1 MQLAETKSILAKLM
15 ATENLVVEQRNVTT
29 ASFDVKNRV
38 LTLPILDKNLSA
50 ELYDLFVGH
59 EVGHALYTPLEGMQK
74 AKAEKI
80 NMSIVNVVED
90 SRIERKVKQSYPGLR
105 ASFLKGYKEL
115 IDKDFFETKGANLNE
130 YNLIDRINLHCKGGA
145 SQMIRFSP
153 EERVLLNEVE
163 TTETYDDVIE
173 VSKKLM
179 AVMREQEQ
187 EKKKQREEAG
197 LPEEDEDDE
206 YSQEF
211 GDNFDD
217 EDGEDQKSK
226 NSGSSS
232 QDGSQ
237 GEQES
242 QSAKGTDDD
251 DTSDDGETSK
261 SDKVKG
267 RGVYDNEKQLEDKL
281 KSFTDEAFKRNEKK
295 LVSDE
300 NRGYIYTNIPKVD
313 LDSII
318 VDHKELYAAYK
329 LSEGTVD
336 RPEFLKIRTETNKIV
351 SYLAKEFEL
360 RKNADQL
367 KRASVA
373 KTGDLNLN
381 KIFSYQ
387 FSEDIF
393 KKVTVV
399 PGGKSHGLVMF
410 VDWSGSMGYHI
421 KNTMKQL
428 ISLVMFCKK
437 VGIPYEVFAFASSGF
452 KINKSQR
459 KTDELIMS
467 QFQLFN
473 IFSSRMNAAEFSYA
487 GAAMTF
493 LGNFPSYS
501 PSWFSMGSTP
511 LNEAILTAFDFIPQF
526 QKKYKLQMVN
536 TVFLTDGEGDSL
548 GGSYDEIGNYR
559 PFRDYTRGYSDNRKT
574 SLIIRDPITK
584 HQEVVENTYS
594 GKHQTAA
601 LIKLLKL
608 RTKCNV
614 LGFYLL
620 SNREFNGYVHHHLP
634 KGSNIDDKKLE
645 FRKNKSVVITS
656 AGFDEYYLL
665 KSDHKSVLDEEF
677 EVRENAS
684 TRVLANAF
692 AKYTGGRVANRTV
705 LNRLIGMIT

>member
-59 EVGHALYTPLEGMQK
+59 EVGHALYTPLEGMKK
-74 AKAEKI
+74 AKESKI
-80 NMSIVNVVED
+80 NMGIVNVVED
-90 SRIERKVKQSYPGLR
+90 SRIERKVKNNYPGLR
-105 ASFLKGYKEL
+105 TSFLKGYKEL
-115 IDKDFFETKGANLNE
+115 IDRDFFETKGANINE

-153 EERVLLNEVE
+153 EERVLLDEVE
-163 TTETYDDVIE
+163 STETYDDVIE

-179 AVMREQEQ
+179 AVMREQEK
-187 EKKKQREEAG
+187 EKQKQRQEAG
-197 LPEEDEDDE
+197 LPEETEDEEDDYTE
-206 YSQEF
+206 EF
-211 GDNFDD
+211 GEDFAED
-217 EDGEDQKSK
+217 EDGQYQQS
-226 NSGSSS
+226 SQPGSSS
-232 QDGSQ
+232 QEESE
-237 GEQES
+237 GEQE
-242 QSAKGTDDD
+242 SAKGTDDD
-251 DTSDDGETSK
+251 DTKDDGEVSK
-261 SDKVKG
+261 DDKVKG
-267 RGVYDNEKQLEDKL
+267 RGVYDDEQKVEDKL

-300 NRGYIYTNIPKVD
+300 NRGYVYSNIPKVD
-313 LDSII
+313 LNSII
-318 VDHKELYAAYK
+318 IDHKELYSMYK
-329 LSEGTVD
+329 SGGGTVD
-336 RPEFLKIRTETNKIV
+336 REEFMKVRNETNKIV

-393 KKVTVV
+393 KKVTIV

-410 VDWSGSMGYHI
+410 VDWSGSMHNHI
-421 KNTMKQL
+421 NNTVKQL

-437 VGIPYEVFAFASSGF
+437 VSIPYEVFAFASSNVRDIKQDKKVDNIF
-452 KINKSQR
+452 
-459 KTDELIMS
+459 LH
-467 QFQLFN
+467 QFHLFN
-473 IFSSRMNAAEFSYA
+473 LFSSRMTAVEFSYA
-487 GAAMTF
+487 GAAMMF
-493 LGNFPSYS
+493 LGKFPGYA
-501 PSWFSMGSTP
+501 PDWFTMNSTP
-511 LNEAILTAFDFIPQF
+511 LNEAILSCFEFVPYF
-526 QKKYKLQMVN
+526 QKKYKLQTVN

-548 GGSYDEIGNYR
+548 GGSCDQYGSYKS
-559 PFRDYTRGYSDNRKT
+559 FRDYNDHRKN

-584 HQEVVENTYS
+584 HQEVVERVHS
-594 GKHQTAA
+594 GRQQTDA

-608 RTKCNV
+608 RTKCKV

-620 SNREFNGYVHHHLP
+620 SNREFNSYAYNHLP
-634 KGSNIDDKKLE
+634 SGSDVESKKSE
-645 FRKNKSVVITS
+645 FRKNKSVVVTNS
-656 AGFDEYYLL
+656 GFDEYYLM
-665 KSDHKSVLDEEF
+665 KSENKSVLDEEF

-684 TRVLANAF
+684 TRTLANAF
-692 AKYTGGRVANRTV
+692 AKYTGGRVTNRVV
-705 LNRLIGMIT
+705 LNRFIGMIT

>member
-15 ATENLVVEQRNVTT
+15 ATENLVVEQRNVQT

-38 LTLPILDKNLSA
+38 LTLPILDKNLSP

-59 EVGHALYTPLEGMQK
+59 EVGHALYTPLEGMKK
-74 AKAEKI
+74 AKEEKI

-90 SRIERKVKQSYPGLR
+90 SRIERKVKNNYPGLR
-105 ASFLKGYKEL
+105 TSFLKGYKEL
-115 IDKDFFETKGANLNE
+115 IDKDFFETKGANINE
-130 YNLIDRINLHCKGGA
+130 YNLVDRINLHCKGGA

-153 EERVLLNEVE
+153 EERALLNEVE
-163 TTETYDDVIE
+163 STETYDDVIE

-179 AVMREQEQ
+179 AVMLEHEQ
-187 EKKKQREEAG
+187 EKQKQRQEAG
-197 LPEEDEDDE
+197 LPEEDEEDSAE
-206 YSQEF
+206 QF

-217 EDGEDQKSK
+217 EDGQDQESD

-232 QDGSQ
+232 QDGSE
-237 GEQES
+237 GDKES

-251 DTSDDGETSK
+251 DTSDDGETSD
-261 SDKVKG
+261 SEKVKG

-295 LVSDE
+295 LVSDDK
-300 NRGYIYTNIPKVD
+300 RGYVYANIPQVD

-329 LSEGTVD
+329 NCDGTID
-336 RPEFLKIRTETNKIV
+336 KPEFLKIRTETNKVV

-437 VGIPYEVFAFASSGF
+437 VGIPYEVFAFANSHF
-452 KINKSQR
+452 KKNNPQR
-459 KTDELIMS
+459 KTDDVVMT
-467 QFQLFN
+467 QFHLFN

-493 LGNFPSYS
+493 LGNFPNYA
-501 PSWFSMGSTP
+501 PDWFSMSSTP
-511 LNEAILTAFDFIPQF
+511 LNEAILSAFDFIPQF

-536 TVFLTDGEGDSL
+536 TVFLTDGEGDVLS
-548 GGSYDEIGNYR
+548 GYYNSVGNYES
-559 PFRDYTRGYSDNRKT
+559 FRNYGENRSN
-574 SLIIRDPITK
+574 SLIMRDPLTK
-584 HQEVVENTYS
+584 HQELVESVHNS
-594 GKHQTAA
+594 KQQTAA
-601 LIKLLKL
+601 LIKLLKV

-620 SNREFNGYVHHHLP
+620 SNREFNGYVHYHLP
-634 KGSNIDDKKLE
+634 KGSDIDAKKAE

-656 AGFDEYYLL
+656 AGFDEYYLM
-665 KSDHKSVLDEEF
+665 KSDHKSTLDEEF

-684 TRVLANAF
+684 TRVLATAF
-692 AKYTGGRVANRTV
+692 AKYTGGRVSNRTV
-705 LNRLIGMIT
+705 LNRFIGMIT

>member
-15 ATENLVVEQRNVTT
+15 ATENLVVEQRNVQT

-38 LTLPILDKNLSA
+38 LILPILDRNLSP

-59 EVGHALYTPLEGMQK
+59 EVGHALYTPLEGMKK
-74 AKAEKI
+74 AKESKI

-90 SRIERKVKQSYPGLR
+90 SRIERKVKDNYPGLR
-105 ASFLKGYKEL
+105 VSFLKGYKEL
-115 IDKDFFETKGANLNE
+115 IEKDFFETKGANINE

-163 TTETYDDVIE
+163 TTDTYDEVIE
-173 VSKKLM
+173 VSKKLE
-179 AVMREQEQ
+179 ALMREQEKEKQ
-187 EKKKQREEAG
+187 EERTKNG
-197 LPEEDEDDE
+197 LPEEEEQDADG
-206 YSQEF
+206 EF
-211 GDNFDD
+211 GDSFDED
-217 EDGEDQKSK
+217 EDGQYQNSSQ
-226 NSGSSS
+226 SGSS
-232 QDGSQ
+232 
-237 GEQES
+237 GEEESDEES
-242 QSAKGTDDD
+242 QSSKGTDDD

-261 SDKVKG
+261 KDQVKG
-267 RGVYDNEKQLEDKL
+267 RGVYDDEKKIEDKL

-300 NRGYIYTNIPKVD
+300 NRGYIYTNVPKVD

-318 VDHKELYAAYK
+318 IDHKQLYAMYK
-329 LSEGTVD
+329 LSDGQYD
-336 RPEFLKIRTETNKIV
+336 RAEFMKIRTETNKIV

-367 KRASVA
+367 KRASVS

-410 VDWSGSMGYHI
+410 IDWSGSMHHHI
-421 KNTMKQL
+421 NNTMKQL
-428 ISLVMFCKK
+428 LSLVMFCKK
-437 VGIPYEVFAFASSGF
+437 VGIPYEVFAFASSQVNQLKQDF
-452 KINKSQR
+452 KESN
-459 KTDELIMS
+459 LFMH

-473 IFSSRMNAAEFSYA
+473 IFSSRMTAAEFTNA

-493 LGNFPSYS
+493 LGKHPGYA
-501 PSWFSMGSTP
+501 PDWFSMGSTP
-511 LNEAILTAFDFIPQF
+511 LNQAIVACFDIIPQF

-536 TVFLTDGEGDSL
+536 TVFLTDGEGDAFS
-548 GGSYDEIGNYR
+548 GYCDVNGHYKG
-559 PFRDYTRGYSDNRKT
+559 FRDFAYGPRY
-574 SLIIRDPITK
+574 LVIRDDVTK
-584 HQEVVENTYS
+584 HQEVVERPHS
-594 GKHQTAA
+594 GRHQTEA

-620 SNREFNGYVHHHLP
+620 SSREFNAYAYHHLP
-634 KGSNIDDKKLE
+634 AGSNIEDKRVQ
-645 FRKNKSVVITS
+645 FRKNKSVVVTNV
-656 AGFDEYYLL
+656 GFDEYYLM
-665 KSDHKSVLDEEF
+665 KSEHKSVLDEEF

-684 TRVLANAF
+684 TKTLATAF
-692 AKYTGGRVANRTV
+692 AKYTGGRVTNRVV
-705 LNRLIGMIT
+705 LNRFIGMIT

>member
-15 ATENLVVEQRNVTT
+15 ATENLVVEQRNVQT

-59 EVGHALYTPLEGMQK
+59 EVGHALYTPLEGMKK
-74 AKAEKI
+74 AKEEKI

-115 IDKDFFETKGANLNE
+115 IDRDFFETKGANLNE

-179 AVMREQEQ
+179 AVMLEHEQ

-197 LPEEDEDDE
+197 LPPEEDENDD

-217 EDGEDQKSK
+217 EDGEDQDSK

-300 NRGYIYTNIPKVD
+300 NRGYIYANIPEAD

-329 LSEGTVD
+329 SGDHTID
-336 RPEFLKIRTETNKIV
+336 KQEFLKIRTETNKVV

-437 VGIPYEVFAFASSGF
+437 VGIPYEVFAFATSHF
-452 KINKSQR
+452 KSVKHQGKPDDLVVN
-459 KTDELIMS
+459 

-493 LGNFPSYS
+493 LGNFPGYS
-501 PSWFSMGSTP
+501 PDWFSMGSTP
-511 LNEAILTAFDFIPQF
+511 LNESILTAFDFIPQF

-536 TVFLTDGEGDSL
+536 AVFLTDGEGDSL
-548 GGSYDEIGNYR
+548 GGSYNQYGSYKS
-559 PFRDYTRGYSDNRKT
+559 FRDFSDNRKN
-574 SLIIRDPITK
+574 SLIIRDPLTK
-584 HQEVVENTYS
+584 HQEVVDNTYNS
-594 GKHQTAA
+594 KQQTAA

-620 SNREFNGYVHHHLP
+620 SNREFNGYVYHHLP
-634 KGSNIDDKKLE
+634 KGSDIDVKKAE

-665 KSDHKSVLDEEF
+665 KSDHKSTLDEEF

-684 TRVLANAF
+684 TRVLATAF
-692 AKYTGGRVANRTV
+692 AKYTGGRVSNRVV
-705 LNRLIGMIT
+705 LNRFIGMIT

>member
-15 ATENLVVEQRNVTT
+15 ATENLVVEQRNVQT

-74 AKAEKI
+74 AKEQKI

-90 SRIERKVKQSYPGLR
+90 SRIERKIKYSYPGLR
-105 ASFLKGYKEL
+105 TSFLKGYKEL
-115 IDKDFFETKGANLNE
+115 IDKDFFETKGANINE

-153 EERVLLNEVE
+153 EERILLNEVE

-179 AVMREQEQ
+179 AVMLEHEQ

-197 LPEEDEDDE
+197 LPPEEEDEEEDFSE
-206 YSQEF
+206 GF
-211 GDNFDD
+211 GDED
-217 EDGEDQKSK
+217 EDGQEQKS
-226 NSGSSS
+226 NQSGSSS
-232 QDGSQ
+232 QDGGE

-242 QSAKGTDDD
+242 TKGTDDD
-251 DTSDDGETSK
+251 DTDDDGEVSK
-261 SDKVKG
+261 NDKVKG

-300 NRGYIYTNIPKVD
+300 NRGYVYANIPKAD

-329 LSEGTVD
+329 KDDHTID
-336 RPEFLKIRTETNKIV
+336 RESFLKIRNETNKVV
-351 SYLAKEFEL
+351 SYLVKEFEL
-360 RKNADQL
+360 KKNADQL

-373 KTGDLNLN
+373 KTGELNMN

-437 VGIPYEVFAFASSGF
+437 VGIPYEVFAFATSQF
-452 KINKSQR
+452 KNR
-459 KTDELIMS
+459 KQERKLDDLVMT

-473 IFSSRMNAAEFSYA
+473 IFSSRMTAAEFSYA
-487 GAAMTF
+487 GSAMTF
-493 LGNFPSYS
+493 LGNYPSYS

-511 LNEAILTAFDFIPQF
+511 LNEAILTAFEFIPYF
-526 QKKYKLQMVN
+526 QKKYRLQMVN
-536 TVFLTDGEGDSL
+536 TVFLTDGEGDRIS
-548 GGSYDEIGNYR
+548 GTFDEKGSYKG
-559 PFRDYTRGYSDNRKT
+559 FRDFGDTRVN
-574 SLIIRDPITK
+574 SLIIRDPVTK
-584 HQEVVENTYS
+584 HQEVIDHIYN
-594 GKHQTAA
+594 GNHQTAA
-601 LIKLLKL
+601 LIKLLKS

-634 KGSNIDDKKLE
+634 KGSDIDAKKAE
-645 FRKNKSVVITS
+645 FRKNKSVVVTS

-665 KSDHKSVLDEEF
+665 KSDHKSTLDEEF

-684 TRVLANAF
+684 TRALATAF
-692 AKYTGGRVANRTV
+692 AKYTGGRVSNRVV
-705 LNRLIGMIT
+705 LNRFIGMIT